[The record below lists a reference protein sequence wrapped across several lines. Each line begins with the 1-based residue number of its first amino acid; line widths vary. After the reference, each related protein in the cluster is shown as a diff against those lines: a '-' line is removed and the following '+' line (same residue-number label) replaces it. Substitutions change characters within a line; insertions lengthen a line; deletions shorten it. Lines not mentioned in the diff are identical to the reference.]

1 MRTPDN
7 YQSTELKILCEEA
20 GKLER
25 TNRALEHMIRINKN
39 RLAEIDK
46 KLAEEM
52 EKESGK

>member
-7 YQSTELKILCEEA
+7 YESTELKILCEEA
-20 GKLER
+20 GKLEWI
-25 TNRALEHMIRINKN
+25 NRALDHQIRINKN